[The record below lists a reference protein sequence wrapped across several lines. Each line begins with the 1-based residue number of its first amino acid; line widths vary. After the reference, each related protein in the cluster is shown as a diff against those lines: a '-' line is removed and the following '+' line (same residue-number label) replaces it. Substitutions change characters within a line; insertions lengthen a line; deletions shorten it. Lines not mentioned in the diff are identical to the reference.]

1 MLNIDEEQSNGV
13 LLKQHQKERLECL
26 LNMFVIEADVLH
38 SRRNIER
45 PVFNNYESI
54 SNGGNLRK
62 RERPSTYSSL
72 GQSGTLP
79 LAHNALL
86 YNI

>member
-1 MLNIDEEQSNGV
+1 MLSIDEEQSNGV
-13 LLKQHQKERLECL
+13 LLKQHQKGRLDCL

-54 SNGGNLRK
+54 SNGGNPQK
-62 RERPSTYSSL
+62 REREAFYV
-72 GQSGTLP
+72 
-79 LAHNALL
+79 
-86 YNI
+86 